1 MKYKESLTAYKTSLG
16 EASAKF
22 KDIITNELPMDMSFT
37 YSVKKHPVMP
47 TTEQLSD
54 ARFKIETLRTT
65 LTAERTVVQTERRKQ
80 IDELVEQMK
89 QVLPATETKGRRT
102 VPAKWIG
109 EIYNAST
116 WSEPYNSFWSDS
128 KRVMDAID
136 AFAREQKDSESKRKQ
151 YTEKQAQVEWCKRYI
166 TNHMPNITQM
176 VLQSISP
183 DTIIDLACSN
193 LKANYSVAEG
203 LTGEKCYCD
212 AHAEARHHHFADV
225 YWDGVGFI
233 TYSNSE
239 TY

>member
-1 MKYKESLTAYKTSLG
+1 MKYKESLSAYKTSLS

-37 YSVKKHPVMP
+37 CSIKKHPVMP

-65 LTAERTVVQTERRKQ
+65 LAAERTVVQTVRRKQ
-80 IDELVEQMK
+80 IDELIEQLK
-89 QVLPATETKGRRT
+89 HLLTPATETKSKRI
-102 VPAKWIG
+102 VKWIS
-109 EIYNAST
+109 EIYNANT

-128 KRVMDAID
+128 KRAIDAID
-136 AFAREQKDSESKRKQ
+136 AFVREQKDVESKRKQ

-176 VLQSISP
+176 VLQSISS

-193 LKANYSVAEG
+193 LKATYSVAEG

-212 AHAEARHHHFADV
+212 AHDEVRHHHFADV

-233 TYSNSE
+233 TYTNSE